1 MASLNEIDRKLT
13 RLLESFVSLCLL
25 LVFVLIVA
33 LVGLRY
39 LFNTGVVGANEAA
52 TILFVYIT
60 AIGSAIA
67 VGRDEHIAVKF
78 LVDKLGVRARR
89 RAALFSLALV
99 ALINGVIVWESVR
112 WIAVTGSYLM
122 PATQLPRIWVEAGV
136 PLGCGLAVLYC
147 LLRMVQLLRQE
158 PKGSR

>member
-1 MASLNEIDRKLT
+1 MNDRLT
-13 RLLESFVSLCLL
+13 RLLENFLSVCLL

-39 LFNTGVVGANEAA
+39 IFNTGVVGANEAA

-67 VGRDEHIAVKF
+67 VGRSEHIAVTF
-78 LVDKLGVRARR
+78 LVDKLGPAAQR
-89 RAALFSLALV
+89 RAELVSLALV
-99 ALINGVIVWESVR
+99 ALINGVIAIASIR
-112 WIAVTGSYLM
+112 WIATTGSYLM
-122 PATQLPRIWVEAGV
+122 PATQLPRLTVQAAV

-147 LLRMVQLLRQE
+147 VARMR
-158 PKGSR
+158 GNR